1 MAGPVDVKNP
11 EPAGRI
17 VAMTQTEGEPT
28 RPRPVE
34 RFHPTSGRHVGIL
47 SIAAIVGLLVYLAVD
62 VHTVNGLRVAAGL
75 VFFGVLIWVTQLRP
89 RATLYPRT
97 LHLQNSLRDT
107 SVPLAVVDGVSV
119 GRMLSVW
126 VGERRYVCIGIGK
139 PLRKMVR
146 LKSRGSSALLGW
158 DRLEAYAEQATP
170 PRPDQSAMNYSDFVE
185 TRIVEQVDD
194 VHRRTAGAGDDA
206 EPEVHETWAWREI
219 AALVVTGALFLVTLL
234 L

>member
-11 EPAGRI
+11 QPAGTI
-17 VAMTQTEGEPT
+17 VAMTQAEGEST

-126 VGERRYVCIGIGK
+126 VGERRYVCIG
-139 PLRKMVR
+139 
-146 LKSRGSSALLGW
+146 
-158 DRLEAYAEQATP
+158 
-170 PRPDQSAMNYSDFVE
+170 
-185 TRIVEQVDD
+185 
-194 VHRRTAGAGDDA
+194 
-206 EPEVHETWAWREI
+206 
-219 AALVVTGALFLVTLL
+219 
-234 L
+234 